1 MAVYTDNPASAAA
14 LLPDQTAGSFAPCAA
29 VPAEHGVLAAAIL
42 GDGTSIYAAPLRPD
56 GWNLVIAR
64 DFAAGS
70 QYDRLIGLAREGC
83 AIPDRTICL
92 AGSGTGF
99 HGFRQRDWSAG
110 VGNIHLTVHF
120 APHRVIDR
128 FDTVFAALAAVSVV
142 EAVDHVAG
150 LEGAANIKWVN
161 DVLIDGRKVAG
172 VLAYTQTRGAIVTT
186 VVVGIGVNVEH
197 TPVVERSHFVPGV
210 ASLRDVAPS
219 PSLVR
224 AADVLRHLLSAL
236 DHNYGILLTDGYRP
250 IMDRYRQRSAVI
262 GREVTI
268 CAEDRPGKMSL
279 SPQVLVSG
287 RVETIGDGLELYLE
301 GEARPVTG
309 GRLIMGTGQ
318 EAT

>member
-1 MAVYTDNPASAAA
+1 MAVYTDNPAIAAMI
-14 LLPDQTAGSFAPCAA
+14 LPDQTTGDFDRCAA
-29 VPAEHGVLAAAIL
+29 AAEHGAIVAAML
-42 GDGTSIYAAPLRPD
+42 GDCASIHTAPLRPD
-56 GWNLVIAR
+56 GWNLMIAR

-70 QYDRLIGLAREGC
+70 QYDRLIELVREGRDV
-83 AIPDRTICL
+83 PDRTVCV
-92 AGSGTGF
+92 ARSGTGF

-120 APHRVIDR
+120 APDRVIDR

-142 EAVDHVAG
+142 EAIDQVAG
-150 LEGAANIKWVN
+150 LEGAASIKWVN
-161 DVLIDGRKVAG
+161 DVLVDGRKVAG
-172 VLAYTQTRGAIVTT
+172 VLAYTQTRAATVTT
-186 VVVGIGVNVEH
+186 VVLGIGVNVEH

-219 PSLVR
+219 PALVR
-224 AADVLRHLLSAL
+224 APDVLRQLLSAL
-236 DHNYGILLTDGYRP
+236 DRNYDMLLADGYRP

-268 CAEDRPGKMSL
+268 CTEDRPGEISR

-287 RVETIGDGLELYLE
+287 RVETIGDGLELHLE

-309 GRLIMGTGQ
+309 GRLIMGTRQ
-318 EAT
+318 SAT